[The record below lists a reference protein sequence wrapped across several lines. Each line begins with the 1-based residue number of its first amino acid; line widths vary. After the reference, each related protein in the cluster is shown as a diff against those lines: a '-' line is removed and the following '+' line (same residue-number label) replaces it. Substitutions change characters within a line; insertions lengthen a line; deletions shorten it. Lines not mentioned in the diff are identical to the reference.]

1 MHKKQFLSCF
11 SLFSSSIWTVQVVVP
26 RTPLATAGDVFGI
39 DFSFF
44 SCLSSASAT
53 DGETNCSTN
62 ILLNSQ
68 KAVQFAFWGFIF

>member
-11 SLFSSSIWTVQVVVP
+11 SLFSSSIWIVPVVDP

-44 SCLSSASAT
+44 FYLSSASAT
-53 DGETNCSTN
+53 NGETNCSAI

-68 KAVQFAFWGFIF
+68 